1 MTQVAAGLEEMTRQL
16 NSFKPASAD
25 VVGDLKEN
33 LSKEVTQKRS
43 VWEQKVN
50 QLTESLK
57 EQKKSVVDSAE
68 LLRDLMIGFEN
79 LGENVKDTQE
89 EMDY

>member
-1 MTQVAAGLEEMTRQL
+1 M
-16 NSFKPASAD
+16 
-25 VVGDLKEN
+25 
-33 LSKEVTQKRS
+33 TQKRS